1 MYESDKDSPDAP
13 QISPMIFDRPVQ
25 ESWGYGITVA
35 QMLDLPE
42 LAGSRCVAG
51 AAGLE
56 RRIERLNVMEVP
68 DIGPWMREQELLL
81 TTGYPLREDPEQL
94 VDLVVELDER
104 GAAGLGIKLGRY
116 IHALPEGLVAEAER
130 RAFPILTLPD
140 IGFDDVLSAVL
151 SEVLDRQS
159 VLLAR
164 SEHLHHELLQRITVG
179 EGLGEVADHV
189 SRLVG
194 ARVLVTTADGRVLVE
209 TDRSDAGEGTGGEA
223 EVAGER
229 EGEGADGLERDPT
242 GRVRVEA
249 LTYGF
254 SDGPPQRIV
263 VPVVAGGHD
272 HGRLV
277 ATATR
282 RSLEPADEHALRRAA
297 TVMALSITKQREL
310 AAVESKYEGDF
321 LRDVLAGRAGSADE
335 VAAHAEMLGWN
346 FRRPSLVVVAQHDD
360 PPPPYR
366 PAAGVSPPQDRFFM
380 AWRSVVRVADPNAA
394 VVGLGGEVVAV
405 LGVDGRRVSDVID
418 FVRPFVTRVA
428 GDGGGGRRTFC
439 TGLSRVFTDVEN
451 LPAAYEQARSAVRV
465 GRWLHGPGAVVE
477 FDSLGVHRLLSLV
490 SDPGELA
497 GFVEDTLGHLAS
509 DDPENAD
516 LRTTLQALIDH
527 NLNVAETARHLL
539 FHYNTLRYRIT
550 KLERMIGPFT
560 TDAHLRLNVAVALQA
575 LTLRSVSEVLPGRV
589 AIARSTQ
596 RKGGDAGKDR

>member
-1 MYESDKDSPDAP
+1 
-13 QISPMIFDRPVQ
+13 MIFDRPVQ

-35 QMLDLPE
+35 QMLELSE
-42 LAGSRCVAG
+42 LAGTTCVAG
-51 AAGLE
+51 AAGLR

-81 TTGYPLREDPEQL
+81 TTGYPLRDDPARL
-94 VDLVVELDER
+94 VDLLVELDER

-116 IHALPEGLVAEAER
+116 VDVLPDRLLEEAER
-130 RAFPILTLPD
+130 RSFPVLTLPD
-140 IGFDDVLSAVL
+140 IGFDDVLSVVL
-151 SEVLDRQS
+151 SEVLNRQS

-164 SEHLHHELLQRITVG
+164 SEHLHHELLQRITAG
-179 EGLGEVADHV
+179 EGLAEVADHV

-209 TDRSDAGEGTGGEA
+209 TDRTDPAGGGA
-223 EVAGER
+223 AHGPGDVADD
-229 EGEGADGLERDPT
+229 DGLERDPT
-242 GRVRVEA
+242 GRVRVEELA
-249 LTYGF
+249 YGF

-263 VPVVAGGHD
+263 VPVVAGRHD

-282 RSLEPADEHALRRAA
+282 RRLEPTDEHALRRAA
-297 TVMALSITKQREL
+297 TVMALSIPKQRAL
-310 AAVESKYEGDF
+310 AAVESKYEGDV
-321 LRDVLAGRAGSADE
+321 LRDVLAGRAGDAEE
-335 VAAHAEMLGWN
+335 VVGHAAMLGWR
-346 FRRPSLVVVAQHDD
+346 FGRPAIVLVAQHDD

-366 PAAGVSPPQDRFFM
+366 PAAGATPPQDRFFA
-380 AWRSVVRVADPNAA
+380 AWRSVVRSADPGAA

-405 LGVDGRRVSDVID
+405 IGVDPQRAGEVRDV
-418 FVRPFVTRVA
+418 VRPFVTRVA

-439 TGLSRVFTDVEN
+439 TGLSRVFTDVAD

-465 GRWLHGPGAVVE
+465 GRWLHGAGAVVE
-477 FDSLGVHRLLSLV
+477 FDSLGIHRLLSLV

-497 GFVEDTLGHLAS
+497 GFVEDTLGDLAA
-509 DDPENAD
+509 DDAESAD
-516 LRTTLQALIDH
+516 LRTTLQALLDH

-550 KLERMIGPFT
+550 KLERLIGPFT

-575 LTLRSVSEVLPGRV
+575 LSLRSVNDVLPSRV
-589 AIARSTQ
+589 AVARSAQ
-596 RKGGDAGKDR
+596 RTAGDAGKDR

>member
-1 MYESDKDSPDAP
+1 
-13 QISPMIFDRPVQ
+13 MIFDRPVQ
-25 ESWGYGITVA
+25 ESWGYGISVA
-35 QMLDLPE
+35 QMLELPE
-42 LAGSRCVAG
+42 LAGTTCVAG
-51 AAGLE
+51 AAGLR

-116 IHALPEGLVAEAER
+116 IDALPASVLEEAER
-130 RAFPILTLPD
+130 RSFPVLTLPD
-140 IGFDDVLSAVL
+140 LGFDDVLSVVL
-151 SEVLDRQS
+151 SEVLNRQS

-164 SEHLHHELLQRITVG
+164 SEHLHHELLQRITAG
-179 EGLGEVADHV
+179 EGLAEVADHV

-209 TDRSDAGEGTGGEA
+209 TDRTEPGRAAHGPEDISED
-223 EVAGER
+223 
-229 EGEGADGLERDPT
+229 DGLERDPT
-242 GRVRVEA
+242 GRVRVETLA
-249 LTYGF
+249 YGF

-263 VPVVAGGHD
+263 VPVVAGRQD

-321 LRDVLAGRAGSADE
+321 LRDVLAGRAGDPDE
-335 VAAHAEMLGWN
+335 VVAHAAMLGWR
-346 FRRPSLVVVAQHDD
+346 FERPAVVLVAQHDD
-360 PPPPYR
+360 PPPPFR
-366 PAAGVSPPQDRFFM
+366 PAAGAAPPQDRFFA
-380 AWRSVVRVADPNAA
+380 AWRSVVRSADPGAA
-394 VVGLGGEVVAV
+394 VVGLGGEVVVV
-405 LGVDGRRVSDVID
+405 LGVDPDCGGNVRDL
-418 FVRPFVTRVA
+418 VRPFVTRVA

-439 TGLSRVFTDVEN
+439 TGLSRVFTDVGD

-465 GRWLHGPGAVVE
+465 GRWLQGPGAVVE
-477 FDSLGVHRLLSLV
+477 FDSLGIHRLLSLV

-497 GFVEDTLGHLAS
+497 GFVADTLGELAS
-509 DDPENAD
+509 DDAESDD
-516 LRTTLQALIDH
+516 LRTTLQALLDH

-560 TDAHLRLNVAVALQA
+560 TDAHLRLNIAVALQA
-575 LTLRSVSEVLPGRV
+575 LSLRSVSEVLPQRV
-589 AIARSTQ
+589 PVARSAQ
-596 RKGGDAGKDR
+596 RGSGDAGRSR